1 MRTILGREL
10 GGGGEKRLVAFRE
23 WPKPPV
29 PEPENVNVL

>member
-10 GGGGEKRLVAFRE
+10 GGGGRLAAFWE
-23 WPKPPV
+23 WPKSPV

>member
-10 GGGGEKRLVAFRE
+10 GGGEKRLVAFRE